1 MRSHERLG
9 RELSEASMEVAKPPK
24 ARTDAF
30 VAVAIACAL
39 SSVWTLRSWSDMFA
53 LRLPDADD
61 MMRLQ
66 QIRDWLDGQKFAD
79 LTQYRLGAAGV
90 PMHWSRIPDLV
101 PAAIIW
107 ALQGMIGRH
116 AAEVTAVI
124 VWPAILLTAAVWLSG
139 RIARLVA
146 GAEASWR
153 AMIVAVAAFPATTLF
168 APGRIDHHGL
178 QLVLLL
184 ITALALLSKPS
195 ALTGLIGGL
204 ATVASVVIG
213 MELAPLLA
221 VAALVAVG
229 EWAFG
234 ANGARQRL
242 VGLGIALFLG
252 TAAACASFHT
262 MAWDYP
268 ACDGFTS
275 VTARAMAIASCVPL
289 ALALLPARCALSLRC
304 GVTLLVGAT
313 TAAAIAASAPECLSP
328 YGQVPKLLQQLWL
341 SRVAEA
347 EPLFDAPPALAIA
360 QCGLMFVGLVASAWR
375 AYHTRHRHWI
385 ILVLLQLSAAFVTF
399 FQMRGSHAGALLA
412 APALGSV
419 VMSAQRRGALATAGA
434 WLLSGGLFY
443 PMAAEA
449 VPAEPKS
456 RSTEASCTA
465 PDLIAA
471 LGNLQAGTVMAPIDT
486 AAPAIL
492 LTNQRLIAG
501 AYHRDGAG
509 NLAMY
514 SFFLGDGANA
524 QRVAIRWH
532 VRWVVACDGFGGV
545 AAPFARTL
553 QRGEVPAWLRLVERV
568 PSGARIFE
576 VVS

>member
-1 MRSHERLG
+1 
-9 RELSEASMEVAKPPK
+9 MEVAKPAE
-24 ARTDAF
+24 ARTEAL
-30 VAVAIACAL
+30 VAMAIASVLA
-39 SSVWTLRSWSDMFA
+39 SVWTLRAWSDVSA

-101 PAAIIW
+101 PAGIIW
-107 ALQGMIGRH
+107 ALQGLLGRH

-124 VWPAILLTAAVWLSG
+124 IWPAILLGAAVWISG

-146 GAEASWR
+146 GSEVGWR
-153 AMIVAVAAFPATTLF
+153 AMIVAVAAYPATTMF

-184 ITALALLSKPS
+184 VTTLALLSKPS
-195 ALTGLIGGL
+195 ALAGFVVGL

-213 MELAPLLA
+213 MELAPVLA
-221 VAALVAVG
+221 VAGLVAVG
-229 EWAFG
+229 EWALG
-234 ANGARQRL
+234 ADGARQRL
-242 VGLGIALFLG
+242 AGLGIALFLG
-252 TAAACASFHT
+252 TAAAGATFHT
-262 MAWDYP
+262 LAWHYP

-275 VTARAMAIASCVPL
+275 ITARAIMIASCVPL
-289 ALALLPARCALSLRC
+289 ALAVFPARSTLALRC

-313 TAAAIAASAPECLSP
+313 AAAAIAAWAPECLSP
-328 YGQVPKLLQQLWL
+328 YGRVPELLQQLWL

-360 QCGLMFVGLVASAWR
+360 QCGLMFVGLAASAWL
-375 AYHTRHRHWI
+375 ALHTRDRHWI
-385 ILVLLQLSAAFVTF
+385 ILALLQLSAALVTF
-399 FQMRGSHAGALLA
+399 IQMRGSYAGALLA
-412 APALGSV
+412 APALGSAI
-419 VMSAQRRGALATAGA
+419 MSAQRRGALATAGA

-449 VPAEPKS
+449 VPA
-456 RSTEASCTA
+456 RSTPRATGASCTA
-465 PDLIAA
+465 PDLTAA
-471 LGNLQAGTVMAPIDT
+471 LGRLQAGSVMAPIDT

-509 NLAMY
+509 DLAMY
-514 SFFLGDGANA
+514 SFFRGGGANA
-524 QRVAIRWH
+524 QRVALQWH
-532 VRWVVACDGFGGV
+532 VRWVVACDGFGGI
-545 AAPFARTL
+545 AAPFARKL
-553 QRGEVPAWLRLVERV
+553 QRGEVPSWLRLVERI
-568 PSGARIFE
+568 PSGASIFE
-576 VVS
+576 VIARTNQQEISRV